1 MEGGL
6 GGDRAAKVV
15 GNRPHCSTEESAAE
29 RLGECAQ
36 APTLHPLLPVAFR
49 IVDSNGSGSIEL
61 SELEFLLL
69 NLYRRHAE
77 LARGN
82 EGSRLRKRVEGD
94 FRQVDRSRRVELS
107 GSTV

>member
-1 MEGGL
+1 MIGRL
-6 GGDRAAKVV
+6 
-15 GNRPHCSTEESAAE
+15 CSKYNKPPTSA
-29 RLGECAQ
+29 
-36 APTLHPLLPVAFR
+36 VAFR

-77 LARGN
+77 LAHGN

-94 FRQVDRSRRVELS
+94 FRQVGRAVFREVS
-107 GSTV
+107 GSNA